1 MKENIF
7 LDDIINNHSERM
19 QVLRRYYPFF
29 RLWDNGLNL
38 YKDGQYT
45 DLDMPYITMAV
56 LRFFLEENSFNDRL
70 VSYEMYSR
78 FMKELLERDFEMVLP
93 ESERQPLVSYIF
105 DKLCNE
111 GKPFSA
117 RWFDPAERKYKT
129 IRIKLIESRFENEQ
143 IVYNLTSDAIAF
155 YLDTKEIRD
164 ESPMSIEQVLLGKMV
179 MSRDFKGGL
188 EMIRRINQEVTRMVT
203 QKDEIVRL
211 FGYNVFEG
219 AHALEVFSKQG
230 MAWFEEEEKMFAAN
244 QELVDQAMQMV
255 TTPNTRQEIVALDT
269 ELKRAMHRHSELLS
283 ACTQLQVQADELIRQ
298 AKHSRFRRRTDFG
311 KIREALMETDD
322 MRGLEAVIE
331 PLFGLKT
338 KRTLNLSVLD
348 NMLDYKTE
356 DKNLHEQI
364 EDTKEQHYVYEDDLA
379 EARIQDNF
387 DYLLKVLFEQLLEK
401 RRVDLKYLTH
411 LYMMKFGEEI
421 YQNGDFYAFLV
432 HLSQK
437 SDYDMQ
443 TLQMQQDTF
452 LEGIIAKFLQ
462 KDGMEKYKKLQFHLI
477 YENTPIRLTDT
488 FEVSDII
495 FERTDK

>member
-1 MKENIF
+1 MKENVL
-7 LDDIINNHSERM
+7 LDDVINNHSERM

-38 YKDGQYT
+38 YKDGQYA

-56 LRFFLEENSFNDRL
+56 LRFFLEENSFNDRP
-70 VSYEMYSR
+70 VTYEMYSN
-78 FMKELLERDFEMVLP
+78 FMKELLVRDFELELP
-93 ESERQPLVSYIF
+93 DSERQPLVSYIF

-117 RWFDPAERKYKT
+117 RWFDPAVRQYKN

-143 IVYNLTSDAIAF
+143 IVYSLTSDAIAF

-164 ESPMSIEQVLLGKMV
+164 ESPMSVEQVLLGKMV

-219 AHALEVFSKQG
+219 AHALEIFSKQG
-230 MAWFEEEEKMFAAN
+230 MAWFEEEAKMFAAN
-244 QELVDQAMQMV
+244 QELVDQAMQIIA
-255 TTPNTRQEIVALDT
+255 TPNTRQEIIALDT
-269 ELKRAMHRHSELLS
+269 ELKRAMKRHSELLT
-283 ACTQLQVQADELIRQ
+283 ACTQLQVQADEMIRQ
-298 AKHSRFRRRTDFG
+298 AKYSRFRRKTDFV
-311 KIREALMETDD
+311 RLRQALLETDD
-322 MRGLEAVIE
+322 MQGMEALIA

-338 KRTLNLSVLD
+338 KRTLQMNLLD
-348 NMLDYKTE
+348 NMLDYTPDE
-356 DKNLHEQI
+356 KNLHENI
-364 EDTKEQHYVYEDDLA
+364 EETKEQTYIYEDDLA

-401 RRVDLKYLTH
+401 KRVDLKYITH

-421 YQNGDFYAFLV
+421 YKNGDLYAFLV

-437 SDYDMQ
+437 KDYDMSEIM
-443 TLQMQQDTF
+443 TQQDTF
-452 LEGIIAKFLQ
+452 LEGIMAKFLQ
-462 KDGMEKYKKLQFHLI
+462 KPEMAKYQQLKFHLI
-477 YENTPIRLTDT
+477 YEDTVIRLTET
-488 FEVSDII
+488 FEVSNII
-495 FERTDK
+495 FERTDE